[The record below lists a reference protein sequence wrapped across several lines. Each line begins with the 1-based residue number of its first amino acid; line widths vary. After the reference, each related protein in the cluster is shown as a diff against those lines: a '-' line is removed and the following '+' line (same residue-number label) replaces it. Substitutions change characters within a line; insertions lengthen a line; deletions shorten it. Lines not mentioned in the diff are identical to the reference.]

1 MLAKQLSAERD
12 SVSGLLSKFSTQL
25 ADSVSAISSQIQKAD
40 LSKPDVTLLD
50 LKRSFIDQMA
60 ATIDSFELIWQPKQI
75 GDNVDDANRNTSGQ
89 QASGDYGDEEPNEE
103 LSFRDKFFG
112 MADQYDEVA
121 WSISSRV
128 QSTLQSLSD
137 KKSRVERKMA
147 KLKATQ
153 SEAADEG
160 SNPDAALD
168 MSVLENETA
177 RVQIY
182 DKQINALQTQ
192 FNRNQEIN

>member
-75 GDNVDDANRNTSGQ
+75 GDNVDDANRDTSGQ
-89 QASGDYGDEEPNEE
+89 QASGDYGEEMPDEE

-128 QSTLQSLSD
+128 QSTL
-137 KKSRVERKMA
+137 
-147 KLKATQ
+147 
-153 SEAADEG
+153 
-160 SNPDAALD
+160 
-168 MSVLENETA
+168 
-177 RVQIY
+177 
-182 DKQINALQTQ
+182 
-192 FNRNQEIN
+192 